1 MFCIEVWGDFA
12 LFTRPE
18 MKVERVSYPVIT
30 PSACRA
36 IFEAILWKPAI
47 EWQIK
52 RVEIL
57 SPIKWLSV
65 RRNEV
70 GTKLSTRNAQSM
82 HSTAGTRP
90 NAAP

>member
-1 MFCIEVWGDFA
+1 MFCLEVWGDGA

-47 EWQIK
+47 SWQIHK
-52 RVEIL
+52 
-57 SPIKWLSV
+57 
-65 RRNEV
+65 NEV
-70 GTKLSTRNAQSM
+70 LKIERKSLANVTEVFLCFIILLFPFLTFQ
-82 HSTAGTRP
+82 
-90 NAAP
+90 